1 MGGLCGH
8 VVGEGENWEGHQST
22 NPVPGDMLHVVC
34 VPSIF
39 VKYYRII
46 SLSHFT
52 DHGGT
57 PNLQPGKEPCSLGLY
72 GRQFVEKQELRGVRS
87 PDPRGALRG
96 QRVLGT
102 GSGKKELV
110 VRVGQGTGIGDISQ
124 D

>member
-1 MGGLCGH
+1 MRTGRVIEFGSPG
-8 VVGEGENWEGHQST
+8 
-22 NPVPGDMLHVVC
+22 VPIQYLAICLHVIC
-34 VPSIF
+34 VLSIF

-46 SLSHFT
+46 SLLSHFT

-72 GRQFVEKQELRGVRS
+72 GGQFVEKQELRGARG
-87 PDPRGALRG
+87 PDPWGALRG